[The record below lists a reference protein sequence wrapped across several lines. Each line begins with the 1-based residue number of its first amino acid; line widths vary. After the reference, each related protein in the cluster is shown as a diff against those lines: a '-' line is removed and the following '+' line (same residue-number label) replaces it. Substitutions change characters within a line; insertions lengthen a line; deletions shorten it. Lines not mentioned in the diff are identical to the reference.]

1 MLRSILVDLK
11 VLEFAFSQQEPRNV
25 VPVFVRQ
32 NDDVQPFC
40 NRCDVIDD
48 GFDLFGTA
56 CNRTVDSA
64 INQHPEVA
72 ATVLRKVEQVTVTDP
87 LAVKSYLHF
96 CSGGR
101 NVRRDGHVPP

>member
-1 MLRSILVDLK
+1 HPNFTDLK
-11 VLEFAFSQQEPRNV
+11 VLEFAFGQQNPGNV

-40 NRCDVIDD
+40 NGCDVIDD
-48 GFDLFGTA
+48 GSDLFGTA
-56 CNRTVDSA
+56 GNRTVDST

-72 ATVLRKVEQVTVTDP
+72 ATVLRKLEQMTVTDT

-101 NVRRDGHVPP
+101 NAGRD